1 MEQQSNLFL
10 TLLELQALIQI
21 YKSHKEIMTY
31 MIKRHKIPVD
41 EIRDY
46 FHYQFMKMDICLVN
60 IKLKKETLEIEESVD
75 YLLEEQI
82 PYIQKLVDCN
92 EYIEFLRTNNLPI
105 EKVYFKIDT
114 KRSCEDAF
122 GKKYCWARNPT
133 QYI

>member
-1 MEQQSNLFL
+1 MELENNLFL

-31 MIKRHKIPVD
+31 TIKRHKIPVD
-41 EIRDY
+41 EIRDH

-60 IKLKKETLEIEESVD
+60 INLKKQTLGIEESVD
-75 YLLEEQI
+75 YLLEEEI
-82 PYIQKLVDCN
+82 PYIHKLIECK

-105 EKVYFKIDT
+105 NKVYFERDT

-122 GKKYCWARNPT
+122 GKKYCWAQNPT